1 MASLPLLSSS
11 FSCSSF
17 LNLDRLTHQAA
28 AEKKLKANTTATTQP
43 LEDPLLLQFSKA
55 AFWMELEEEGVG

>member
-1 MASLPLLSSS
+1 
-11 FSCSSF
+11 